1 MHYECGVDSI
11 PQCYV
16 LSADVYVPDINAIN
30 FFAHI
35 PVTAFLVHVTDIFYC
50 SNERAFVSRHFVVS
64 VQGNREMDRAVPT
77 VNIEYH

>member
-1 MHYECGVDSI
+1 MI
-11 PQCYV
+11 
-16 LSADVYVPDINAIN
+16 SADVYVPVISAIN

-50 SNERAFVSRHFVVS
+50 SNESAVASQHCILSARC
-64 VQGNREMDRAVPT
+64 NREVDRAVQT